1 MNESYAIESR
11 REKTSDI
18 LIVADE
24 KHAGNSTL
32 QLGDSR
38 HCLGDTFINVRIECA
53 GVMCVFD
60 DMMSIG
66 TVLLF
71 LEQS

>member
-1 MNESYAIESR
+1 MNKSYAVESR

-32 QLGDSR
+32 QLSDSR
-38 HCLGDTFINVRIECA
+38 HCLGDTFINVWIQCA
-53 GVMCVFD
+53 GMMCVLD
-60 DMMSIG
+60 DMMTIG

-71 LEQS
+71 FEQS